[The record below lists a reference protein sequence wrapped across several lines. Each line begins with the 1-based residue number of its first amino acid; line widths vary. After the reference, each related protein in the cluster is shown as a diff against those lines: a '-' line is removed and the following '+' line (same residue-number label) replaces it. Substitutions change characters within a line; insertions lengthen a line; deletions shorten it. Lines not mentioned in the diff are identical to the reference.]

1 MSYVHPEAII
11 GENVEIGPFV
21 YIDKDVEIGD
31 GCQLAPN
38 VTILEGTK
46 IGKNCKIASNAV
58 IGGLPQDLK
67 FRGEKTTV
75 VIGDNTTIR
84 ECATVNRG
92 TAAKGSTIVGNNCLL
107 MAYTHVAHDCVLGDF
122 VILANATQLAGEV
135 EVEDYAILGGGTL
148 VHQFCRIGAHSMT
161 QGGSKVSKDI
171 PPYVTA
177 AREPLSFVGVNAI
190 GLRRRNFTNE
200 QIELIQ
206 EVYRYIFQSKLNTT
220 HAIAEVLENME
231 PSAERELIVDFIQA
245 SPRGIIKGFN

>member
-75 VIGDNTTIR
+75 IIGDNTTIR

-92 TAAKGSTIVGNNCLL
+92 TAAKGATIVGSNCLL
-107 MAYTHVAHDCVLGDF
+107 MAYTHVAHDCILGDY

-135 EVEDYAILGGGTL
+135 EVDDFAILGGGTL

-190 GLRRRNFTNE
+190 GLKRRGFTNE
-200 QIELIQ
+200 QIEQIQ
-206 EVYRYIFQSKLNTT
+206 EVYRYVFQSKLNTT
-220 HAIAEVLENME
+220 NAIAAVLENME
-231 PSAERELIVDFIQA
+231 SSAERDVIVDFIQA